1 MVCALAIHY
10 AADRAA
16 AFAEFF
22 RVLRPGGAA
31 VVSTQH
37 PVTDWL
43 RKGSSYFD
51 TTLETDTWM
60 TSAGEV
66 AVRFWREPLS
76 ALCGAATSAGF
87 LIEALIEP
95 VPAESM
101 RERYPADY
109 ARLTTEPG
117 FLILH
122 LLKPARHNPRPR
134 PRAAAAREDIH
145 PG

>member
-43 RKGSSYFD
+43 RKGGSYID

-66 AVRFWREPLS
+66 PVRFWREPLS

-87 LIEALIEP
+87 LIQALIEP
-95 VPAESM
+95 VPRGVDA
-101 RERYPADY
+101 RAVPRGLRQADHRAGLLDPA
-109 ARLTTEPG
+109 
-117 FLILH
+117 
-122 LLKPARHNPRPR
+122 PAQTCPP
-134 PRAAAAREDIH
+134 
-145 PG
+145 